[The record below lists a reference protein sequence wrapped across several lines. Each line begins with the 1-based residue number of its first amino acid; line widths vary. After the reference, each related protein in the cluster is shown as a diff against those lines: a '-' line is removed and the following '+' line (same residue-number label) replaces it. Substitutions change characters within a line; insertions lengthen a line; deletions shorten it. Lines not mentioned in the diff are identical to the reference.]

1 MTEKVVGTSYVKQ
14 PDFSTLAGRRIPSHE
29 NRFGIDLIYT
39 KAHLVA
45 EPTNPYDATAIAVY
59 VHDNNGDIHRIGYV
73 PKNSEL
79 KPHLTGDDTMDMIVM
94 DYHSHGMNTSYVLR
108 GFE

>member
-14 PDFSTLAGRRIPSHE
+14 PDFSTIAGRLIPGNK

-45 EPTNPYDATAIAVY
+45 EPTNPYDETAIAVY
-59 VHDNNGDIHRIGYV
+59 VHDNNGDDHRIGYI

-79 KPHLTGDDTMDMIVM
+79 KPYLTGDDNMDMIVM
-94 DYHSHGMNTSYVLR
+94 DYHSQGMNTPYVLR